1 MAELEYSEIEV
12 VEEPSK
18 TYRLDTI
25 NNRML
30 GKAIEL
36 EAIKQAIYLRLSI
49 EKYEHLIYSNDYG
62 IELADLFGEP
72 ESYVIPELQRRIT
85 EELVKD
91 DRINSIDTFSFEASQ
106 GSVTAYFTVHTVLG
120 DIEEELEVDI

>member
-1 MAELEYSEIEV
+1 MAELENTEIEV
-12 VEEPSK
+12 IEEPSK
-18 TYRLDTI
+18 TYRLDTA

-30 GKAIEL
+30 GKVIEV

-49 EKYEHLIYSNDYG
+49 EKYEHLIYSDDYG
-62 IELADLFGEP
+62 IELTDLFGEP

-91 DRINSIDTFSFEASQ
+91 DRINSVDTFSFESSKV
-106 GSVTAYFTVHTVLG
+106 SVTAYFIVHTVLG
-120 DIEEELEVDI
+120 DIEEELEVDV